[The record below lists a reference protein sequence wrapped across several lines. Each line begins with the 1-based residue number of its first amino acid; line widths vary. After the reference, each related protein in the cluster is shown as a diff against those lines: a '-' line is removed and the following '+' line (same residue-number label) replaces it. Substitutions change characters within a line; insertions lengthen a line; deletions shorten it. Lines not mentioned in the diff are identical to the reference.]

1 MIMKELKR
9 QLREEIWEILKEQAV
24 KGSIVVAEVPQ
35 RLRERLGVE
44 WKDFVDYSGPGECK
58 KWLCDE
64 FALREDPNNKHCLL
78 IDTFVKSRLDK
89 QTRKKLKG

>member
-35 RLRERLGVE
+35 RLRERL
-44 WKDFVDYSGPGECK
+44 
-58 KWLCDE
+58 
-64 FALREDPNNKHCLL
+64 
-78 IDTFVKSRLDK
+78 
-89 QTRKKLKG
+89 